1 MHLIIPVVTSKGMNY
16 REANQGPVLGKW
28 VPVPASSAKEIEVK
42 CSNYFGMEFFMDLR
56 LETSIKNRPL

>member
-1 MHLIIPVVTSKGMNY
+1 MNY